1 MPQNTLHQSPTAIAL
16 LLRATRR
23 YGDLPAF
30 EWADGAITYRDIE
43 LFMGRAQS
51 VLAREALAVG
61 DTIAT
66 LSRNGAEDWLLARA
80 AQGLGLCV
88 LALHPMGS
96 LQDHLKYM
104 TAAGVRCLLVD
115 GHGYAERGAE
125 LAAARPDVRVLSIG
139 AAGFADDIL
148 AAIQAEAPVAV
159 RDISQPDAVAGRHFT
174 GGTTGEPKQIV
185 ITHRGFT
192 AGIHAFRANVEL
204 PSVPRVVAAGPV
216 SHVTGTL
223 IMPTLLRGGSIY
235 MLPGFDPAALIRAIA
250 ARHINTTLMVPTMI
264 YSLLDSPALAEAD
277 LSSLQAGARRRARA
291 EGRALRPAIAADR
304 VWQGRQ
310 KGVARPDPGVS
321 AYLSRLRF
329 SAARTRKIWE
339 TSGSQRPAVW
349 HG

>member
-204 PSVPRVVAAGPV
+204 PSVPRVVAASADPRHRGAAYQHHADGAHHDLQPAGLTGP
-216 SHVTGTL
+216 
-223 IMPTLLRGGSIY
+223 GGGRSQ
-235 MLPGFDPAALIRAIA
+235 LASGRRAAPC
-250 ARHINTTLMVPTMI
+250 T
-264 YSLLDSPALAEAD
+264 
-277 LSSLQAGARRRARA
+277 RRR
-291 EGRALRPAIAADR
+291 PCT
-304 VWQGRQ
+304 
-310 KGVARPDPGVS
+310 S
-321 AYLSRLRF
+321 SRNCR
-329 SAARTRKIWE
+329 
-339 TSGSQRPAVW
+339 
-349 HG
+349 